1 MDINEV
7 AKQYAEGKAV
17 NAMTAAIQQAYF
29 ELK

>member
-7 AKQYAEGKAV
+7 AKQCAEGKAV
-17 NAMTAAIQQAYF
+17 NTMTAAIQQAYF